1 MPELPI
7 SFKEFAK
14 SPLAAM
20 LYLCIAAIVGLF
32 TYLQI
37 SSSNEREILS
47 KQINDCQT
55 KNFTQDVEMK
65 QLRSEYIKSISLMNR
80 LEAKIETLKELG
92 KIQ

>member
-37 SSSNEREILS
+37 SSNNEREILS